1 MRIERG
7 FDMTVGDRIKKKRI
21 ELGLSQDEVAQKV
34 GYKSR
39 SSIQKIESS
48 RRLPLSKIELMSR
61 ALDCSPGYLMGWE
74 DEESIPKDIID
85 YYIQQDADQEL
96 LAAYHNANPEV
107 RQMIDY
113 LLKSSQSGVLPHNS
127 NDGTD
132 Q

>member
-1 MRIERG
+1 
-7 FDMTVGDRIKKKRI
+7 MTVGDRIKKKRI